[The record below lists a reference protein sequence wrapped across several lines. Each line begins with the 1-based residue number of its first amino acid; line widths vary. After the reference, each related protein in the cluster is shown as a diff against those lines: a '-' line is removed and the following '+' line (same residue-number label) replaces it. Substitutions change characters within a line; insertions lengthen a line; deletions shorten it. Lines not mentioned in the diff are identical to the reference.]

1 MRTLIMIQESTA
13 DSLSVEEL
21 ILAQAQLKTIDAAY
35 QEMKLDTPE
44 WVIDKLSEV
53 GLEITVRVR
62 SELQRRLK
70 TAKSRRS
77 ALRTADER
85 RKELDAEIAELE
97 SKVG

>member
-1 MRTLIMIQESTA
+1 MRTLIMIKESNA
-13 DSLSVEEL
+13 ESLNVEEL
-21 ILAQAQLKTIDAAY
+21 ILAKSQLKTIDDAF

-44 WVIDKLSEV
+44 WVVDKLSEV
-53 GLEITVRVR
+53 GLEINVRVR

-70 TAKSRRS
+70 TAKARRS